1 MSPGFADDRYVD
13 EEMQALSGS
22 KSTIKELTLEAA
34 NSQHLILK
42 HSMRGGQSLEDLR
55 GSVV

>member
-1 MSPGFADDRYVD
+1 MSPGFADDRYVE

-34 NSQHLILK
+34 NS
-42 HSMRGGQSLEDLR
+42 
-55 GSVV
+55 